1 MYGSQIWGQQNDV
14 AKRFQILQNK
24 ALRIINFQPPRTS
37 ATPLF
42 KTCEILKLTDYV
54 NLQNFLF
61 AHDSLNNRLPSSIS
75 GQMFLVDTNHNL
87 RNETYLQLNRPSSKT
102 ITYGSKSIKSKS
114 VDIWNF
120 INKLSFKEK
129 LHEKSRLACKNFVVK
144 FLLNHY

>member
-1 MYGSQIWGQQNDV
+1 
-14 AKRFQILQNK
+14 
-24 ALRIINFQPPRTS
+24 
-37 ATPLF
+37 
-42 KTCEILKLTDYV
+42 
-54 NLQNFLF
+54 
-61 AHDSLNNRLPSSIS
+61 
-75 GQMFLVDTNHNL
+75 MFLVDTNHNL

>member
-114 VDIWNF
+114 VD
-120 INKLSFKEK
+120 
-129 LHEKSRLACKNFVVK
+129 
-144 FLLNHY
+144 